1 MLPDEK
7 IAPLLS
13 RTFALLALIPI
24 TVAVILG
31 FHNVALFANLSYLA
45 ILTTCIGLFALADI
59 LAGKLE
65 TGTWTGY
72 VNVATGVAWL
82 SLGLGG
88 GLTVVVIGA
97 LVAALYRSRYHHT
110 LDSSPNTAQTI
121 LELALHRI
129 AIVGLSAVAGYVF
142 YQQVFHGLIPLN
154 AVNTYSIVFG
164 FLCLGITYV
173 FSELLGWT
181 VTRGQPSTPIP
192 LFWLRSTRE
201 DLLAEGLLLVT
212 TVMMAIVLYN
222 VGVLAFAVMVALLV
236 TQIVRHRQIQQAE
249 LRRLRHIQEL
259 AAINIAG
266 QSVTSTEDVDSV
278 LKIIHKIALD
288 LVNAD
293 GFYIALYDVNR
304 DQLDYR
310 LAAEKGARATHPDL
324 SFIDTLNR
332 HLITTTKPVYLTANT
347 LPELP
352 EAVAALW
359 PEKYAAVHSMPLM
372 IGDKLQGMMT
382 AVSTDRAHVFS
393 PSEINVLETIANQAS
408 LAIRNMTL
416 YDRDKTTSHNLSLI
430 NKAVQDVM
438 FNLDSDDAMRA
449 ACETSL
455 NITDG
460 DKAAI
465 FLINLEDKIRT
476 RLAQSVGFNDG
487 HSHHQTLKS
496 LYHTDPT
503 RPAPY
508 LIQNV
513 ADCND
518 EQVQAMAAK
527 IGFSAV
533 AEIPLR
539 SGNTVVGYL
548 AVYHDNPHYHQ
559 QIELD
564 LLEALAYQI
573 TSALDNAELLKA
585 LELYASEQA
594 QLVYLSRILAATL
607 ELETIIPGVGNALSQ
622 MLEARH
628 IHIGLFTA
636 DKKHIDF
643 YPATENIA
651 AAADKSKTWQLP
663 LSELPE
669 IEQLSTE
676 TLPPP
681 KIFTSPGQVSPSLA
695 QLLKRLEDVSLIVFP
710 MVVNKEF
717 IGVILFSDD
726 RVYEP
731 TDNTWRLGEM
741 ATNQVATHIHNAQI
755 FTFTEEALIQRL
767 QELSLIEDI
776 AQQIS
781 RALEIEQIIHNVL
794 ESATRVMMADRAEL
808 ALHNNGQE
816 FRVIGQV
823 YKNGEIH
830 KYDTVQIHDQDAIGI
845 AARTKQ
851 TVLATANNDENIPID
866 AEYQSVLAVPLVKDS
881 DAMGVLKLESRQPN
895 FFRNEQVGFIKS
907 LAGHATISIDNA
919 RMLEEREY
927 QIRMLE
933 TLRKM
938 GLQLSSAIN
947 KQAVINVVLE
957 TSLDI
962 TLGQAA
968 ALYEYHPQTDSLE
981 ALQNKISPGY
991 EHFDVSQVPADLTQ
1005 MLKTATRTP
1014 EVQVMTQAE
1023 HLANVNGL
1031 GKGYQSFAVVPIL
1044 RGTDTHHILCVCFSR
1059 SRGLNEREIHTLQ
1072 LLAAQAA
1079 GHLENAMLHER
1090 IREGNDRMRAILDS
1104 TRDGIVLLDHRGIL
1118 LEANP
1123 IAGKLLEFDL
1133 SSHLGENFPRVLLNY
1148 AQDQTIDENTS
1159 SELKNMA
1166 RILRLQP
1173 QSIADREFILGHGAQ
1188 ARHIKE
1194 VASPV
1199 LDEHKH
1205 ITGRLLVFTDIT
1217 EEKNLAEFRE
1227 RLRRMVI
1234 HDLRGPVSSIIT
1246 SMALGS
1252 EIVEEIQTMLPDM
1265 TLSANLKQT
1274 VDVSFESAN
1283 QLLQLVESLLDIGKL
1298 REKQL
1303 VPTYTTFNLN
1313 TLVDQAQNALSAT
1326 ILDAEI
1332 QINVVIPEQMPMLNA
1347 DQEMV
1352 RRILVNLLHN
1362 ALRFTPKGG
1371 TVEISARMMPEHPRS
1386 ALIYVADSGPGIPE
1400 KERERIFQ
1408 EFEQIED
1415 RSPIRGNKGSGLGLT
1430 FCKLAIEA
1438 HGGKIWV
1445 ADSGPLPGACF
1456 AFTLPLAARAASP
1469 STSATPG

>member
-1 MLPDEK
+1 MLPNEK
-7 IAPLLS
+7 IALLLS

-24 TVAVILG
+24 TVAVVLG
-31 FHNVALFANLSYLA
+31 FHNVSLFTNLSYLA
-45 ILTTCIGLFALADI
+45 ILTTCIGLFALADV
-59 LAGKLE
+59 LAGKIE

-97 LVAALYRSRYHHT
+97 VIAALYRSRYHHT
-110 LDSSPNTAQTI
+110 LEYSPSTSQTI
-121 LELALHRI
+121 IELALHRMT
-129 AIVGLSAVAGYVF
+129 IVGLSALAGYIF
-142 YQQVFHGLIPLN
+142 YQEVFHGLTPLN
-154 AVNTYSIVFG
+154 TVDTYSIAIG
-164 FLCLGITYV
+164 ILCLVITYG

-181 VTRGQPSTPIP
+181 ITRGKSSNPVSW
-192 LFWLRSTRE
+192 FWKRSTRE
-201 DLLAEGLLLVT
+201 DLLGEGLLIIT

-236 TQIVRHRQIQQAE
+236 TQIVRNRQIQQAE
-249 LRRLRHIQEL
+249 QRRLRHIQEL

-266 QSVTSTEDVDSV
+266 QSVTSTEDVDSA
-278 LKIIHKIALD
+278 LKIIHKIAVD
-288 LVNAD
+288 LVNVD
-293 GFYIALYDVNR
+293 GFYIALYDANR
-304 DQLDYR
+304 DQIDYR
-310 LAAEKGARATHPDL
+310 MAYEKGVRATNPDL
-324 SFIDTLNR
+324 SFIETLNR
-332 HLITTTKPVYLTANT
+332 HLLTTTKPVYLTAN
-347 LPELP
+347 
-352 EAVAALW
+352 ALSEMPKSVVEQW
-359 PEKYAAVHSMPLM
+359 PEKYVAVHSIPLM

-382 AVSTDRAHVFS
+382 AVSTDPAHVFS
-393 PSEINVLETIANQAS
+393 PSESNVLETIANQAS
-408 LAIRNMTL
+408 LAIRNMML

-438 FNLDSDDAMRA
+438 FNLDSEDAMRA

-465 FLINLEDKIRT
+465 FLINLEDKIRAS
-476 RLAQSVGFNDG
+476 LAQSVGFSDSR
-487 HSHHQTLKS
+487 SHNTMQS
-496 LYHTDPT
+496 LYHIDPT
-503 RPAPY
+503 RPAPF

-513 ADCND
+513 AECDD
-518 EQVQAMAAK
+518 AAVKAMADA

-548 AVYHDNPHYHQ
+548 AVYHDSPHYHQ

-594 QLVYLSRILAATL
+594 QLVHLSRILAATL

-628 IHIGLFTA
+628 IHIGLFTT

-643 YPATENIA
+643 YPATDNIA
-651 AAADKSKTWQLP
+651 TATDKAKTWQLP
-663 LSELPE
+663 INDLPE

-681 KIFTSPGQVSPSLA
+681 KIFTSPSQLSPSLA
-695 QLLKRLEDVSLIVFP
+695 QLLKRLDDVSLIVFP
-710 MVVNKEF
+710 MVVNNEF

-726 RVYEP
+726 RMYEP

-823 YKNGEIH
+823 YKSGEIH
-830 KYDTVQIHDQDAIGI
+830 KYDAVQIHDQDAIGI

-851 TVLATANNDENIPID
+851 TVLATANNDQHIPID

-957 TSLDI
+957 TSLDV

-968 ALYEYHPQTDSLE
+968 ALYEYRPQNDTLE
-981 ALQNKISPGY
+981 ALQSKISPGY
-991 EHFDVSQVPADLTQ
+991 EHFDVAQVPADLSQ
-1005 MLKTATRTP
+1005 ILKTAIHTP

-1023 HLANVNGL
+1023 HLASVNGSS
-1031 GKGYQSFAVVPIL
+1031 KGYQSFAVVPIL
-1044 RGTDTHHILCVCFSR
+1044 RSTDTHHILCVCFSR

-1123 IAGKLLEFDL
+1123 IAGKLLELDL
-1133 SSHLGENFPRVLLNY
+1133 ASHLGENFPRVLLNY
-1148 AQDQTIDENTS
+1148 AQDQTIDESTS
-1159 SELKNMA
+1159 NELKNMA

-1173 QSIADREFILGHGAQ
+1173 QNIADREFILGHGTQ

-1199 LDEHKH
+1199 LDENKH

-1252 EIVEEIQTMLPDM
+1252 EIVEEIQTMLSDS
-1265 TLSANLKQT
+1265 TLSKNLKQT

-1303 VPTYTTFNLN
+1303 VPTYTTFSLR

-1326 ILDAEI
+1326 IIDAEI
-1332 QINVVIPEQMPMLNA
+1332 EIGVVIPEQMPVLNA
-1347 DQEMV
+1347 DQDMV

-1371 TVEISARMMPEHPRS
+1371 KVEISARVITEHPRS
-1386 ALIYVADSGPGIPE
+1386 VLVYVADSGPGIPE
-1400 KERERIFQ
+1400 KERDRIFE
-1408 EFEQIED
+1408 EFEQIEES
-1415 RSPIRGNKGSGLGLT
+1415 SPVRGSKGSGLGLT

-1456 AFTLPLAARAASP
+1456 AFTLPLAARTTSA